1 MIANALI
8 LTIALLLAL
17 GFWLMG
23 ELRFLVPYRHI
34 LIHEHGT
41 VILAAIAVLF
51 TNLFAAVY
59 ILQRKLF
66 LKDTGRKLT
75 HVDKQAATGQSSMP
89 SPEGGP
95 ESGHVA

>member
-23 ELRFLVPYRHI
+23 ELRFLVPYRQV
-34 LIHEHGT
+34 LLHEHGV
-41 VILAAIAVLF
+41 VILAGITVLF

-75 HVDKQAATGQSSMP
+75 HVDKQTATGTSPVP
-89 SPEGGP
+89 SPEGDSEP
-95 ESGHVA
+95 GHVA